1 MKTSLQKLKV
11 KAQVLDIVKN
21 FFETLDRYEEDTSQ
35 EYTVVGKTDEQ
46 AVDWHT
52 KEPLWEDEEKT
63 IPKYRDKYD
72 YVQKENLDEDDKAKL
87 EAINIVRA
95 TLEKLV

>member
-72 YVQKENLDEDDKAKL
+72 YVKKEELEEDDKARL
-87 EAINIVRA
+87 EAINLIRT

>member
-11 KAQVLDIVKN
+11 KAQVLDIVKY
-21 FFETLDRYEEDTSQ
+21 FFEILDRNEEETSQ
-35 EYTVVGKTDEQ
+35 EYACVGKSDEQ

-52 KEPLWEDEEKT
+52 KEPLWEDEDKT

-72 YVQKENLDEDDKAKL
+72 YVKKENLDEDDKAKL

>member
-72 YVQKENLDEDDKAKL
+72 YIQKENLDEDDKAKL

>member
-11 KAQVLDIVKN
+11 KAQVIDIIKGIYERLDV
-21 FFETLDRYEEDTSQ
+21 FEDDVSQ
-35 EYTVVGKTDEQ
+35 EYTVVGKTEEQ

-52 KEPLWEDEEKT
+52 KEPLWEDEDKT

-72 YVQKENLDEDDKAKL
+72 YVKKEELSEDDKARL
-87 EAINIVRA
+87 EAINQIRTA
-95 TLEKLV
+95 LEKLV

>member
-11 KAQVLDIVKN
+11 KEQVLDIVKY
-21 FFETLDRYEEDTSQ
+21 FFEILERKEEETTE
-35 EYTVVGKTDEQ
+35 EYACVGKSDEQ

-52 KEPLWEDEEKT
+52 KELLWEDEDKT

-72 YVQKENLDEDDKAKL
+72 YVKKEELNEDDKARL
-87 EAINIVRA
+87 EAINIIRT

>member
-11 KAQVLDIVKN
+11 KAQVLDIVKD
-21 FFETLDRYEEDTSQ
+21 FYECLDRYEEETSL
-35 EYTVVGKTDEQ
+35 EYTVVGKSEEQ

-52 KEPLWEDEEKT
+52 KEPLWEDEDKT

-72 YVQKENLDEDDKAKL
+72 YVKKEDLSDDDKARL
-87 EAINIVRA
+87 EAINVIRT

>member
-11 KAQVLDIVKN
+11 KAQVLDIVKD
-21 FFETLDRYEEDTSQ
+21 FYERLDRYEEESSL
-35 EYTVVGKTDEQ
+35 EYTVVGKSEEQ

-52 KEPLWEDEEKT
+52 KEPLWEDEDKT

-72 YVQKENLDEDDKAKL
+72 YVKKEDLSDDDKARL
-87 EAINIVRA
+87 EAINVIRT

>member
-11 KAQVLDIVKN
+11 KAQVIDIIKGIYERLNV
-21 FFETLDRYEEDTSQ
+21 FEDDVSQ

-52 KEPLWEDEEKT
+52 KEPLWEDEDKT
-63 IPKYRDKYD
+63 IPMYRDKYD
-72 YVQKENLDEDDKAKL
+72 YVKKEVLNDDDKARL
-87 EAINIVRA
+87 EAINQIRTA
-95 TLEKLV
+95 LEKLV

>member
-11 KAQVLDIVKN
+11 KVQVLDIIKR
-21 FFETLDRYEEDTSQ
+21 FYEILDSNEEDTSL

-52 KEPLWEDEEKT
+52 KEPLWEDEDKT
-63 IPKYRDKYD
+63 IPKYKDKYD
-72 YVQKENLDEDDKAKL
+72 YVKKEVLDDDDKARL
-87 EAINIVRA
+87 EAINQIRTA
-95 TLEKLV
+95 LEKLV

>member
-11 KAQVLDIVKN
+11 KAQVLDIVKD
-21 FFETLDRYEEDTSQ
+21 FYERLDRYEEETSL
-35 EYTVVGKTDEQ
+35 EYTVVGKSDEQ

-52 KEPLWEDEEKT
+52 KEPLWEDEDKT

-72 YVQKENLDEDDKAKL
+72 YVKKEDLSDDDKARL
-87 EAINIVRA
+87 EAINVIRT